1 MNSQVIST
9 LEKKYN
15 CPVWVCQDGSL
26 VPMVLMT
33 DKHLAASW
41 KHQTTRLTMVN
52 RIVSDEAQDI
62 IAAMSYFPPDSMA
75 AYYIEQWQEDRL
87 GFCNGRI
94 PSQAEQ
100 VRDALLKSTRILR
113 DEAQRRGKP
122 ELTPDY

>member
-33 DKHLAASW
+33 DRHLAASW
-41 KHQTTRLTMVN
+41 KHQTARLTMVN
-52 RIVSDEAQDI
+52 RIVSDEAIDTIMTQV
-62 IAAMSYFPPDSMA
+62 AHYM
-75 AYYIEQWQEDRL
+75 EQFMEDRL
-87 GFCNGRI
+87 GFCSHRI

-100 VRDALLKSTRILR
+100 VRGVLLESVRILR
-113 DEAQRRGKP
+113 DEAKRRGKP